1 MGAARLLAKGWVL
14 VCLYAG
20 ALAITQALAAG
31 ADSAVVLPSL
41 AVCVFLFL
49 AMGLLF
55 IGGFGASSAPL
66 PPLARFKPPHLLPDF
81 NETVFAVFVVLSFI
95 DQIVFAP
102 AHLSGSLID
111 ALEAAVAFAVPGQSA
126 MADKLGNCGLD
137 GGRIFAASF
146 TWLLAFIFLS
156 SALSRLKLAAGI
168 IRLERLKRPE
178 ALGPVLLPVL
188 LGLAALVGIQLL
200 VLGTAVPWM
209 PCSFYTGLA
218 GALVIGLAP
227 LMLAYLILAA
237 LATLLASGK
246 EK

>member
-1 MGAARLLAKGWVL
+1 MGAARILAKGWVL
-14 VCLYAG
+14 VCLFAG
-20 ALAITQALAAG
+20 AHAIHAALASG
-31 ADSAVVLPSL
+31 ADPVEVLPSL
-41 AVCVFLFL
+41 VVCVLLFL

-66 PPLARFKPPHLLPDF
+66 PLPTRLKPPHLLPDF
-81 NETVFAVFVVLSFI
+81 NETVFAVFVVLSFV

-102 AHLSGSLID
+102 AHLSGPLID
-111 ALEAAVAFAVPGQSA
+111 ALEAAVAFAVPGQNA
-126 MADKLGNCGLD
+126 LADKLGSCGLD
-137 GGRIFAASF
+137 GGRIFASAF

-168 IRLERLKRPE
+168 IRLERLRRPE
-178 ALGPVLLPVL
+178 ALGPVLLPIL
-188 LGLAALVGIQLL
+188 LGVAALTGIQLL
-200 VLGTAVPWM
+200 YLGTAVPWM

>member
-1 MGAARLLAKGWVL
+1 
-14 VCLYAG
+14 
-20 ALAITQALAAG
+20 
-31 ADSAVVLPSL
+31 
-41 AVCVFLFL
+41 
-49 AMGLLF
+49 
-55 IGGFGASSAPL
+55 
-66 PPLARFKPPHLLPDF
+66 LLPDF
-81 NETVFAVFVVLSFI
+81 NETVFAVFVVLSFV

-102 AHLSGSLID
+102 AHLSGPLID
-111 ALEAAVAFAVPGQSA
+111 ALEAAVAFAVPGQNA
-126 MADKLGNCGLD
+126 LADKLGSCGLD
-137 GGRIFAASF
+137 GGRIFASAF

-168 IRLERLKRPE
+168 IRLERLRRPE
-178 ALGPVLLPVL
+178 ALGPVLLPIL
-188 LGLAALVGIQLL
+188 LGVAALTGIQLL
-200 VLGTAVPWM
+200 YLGTAVPWM